1 MFTKI
6 TNFKTHYLTS
16 PIGLDTAK
24 PRFSW
29 ELECDNCDVKQISYR
44 IIVKGFI
51 DELFWDSGEVKTD
64 ENINIE
70 YLGTPLNPDTEYTVA
85 LTVTTDKDVLEFTDT
100 FRTGLLNT
108 EFCDAKW
115 IRPSAKAS
123 SPLLKKTFFTGKH
136 IAYATAYVA
145 ARGFYEL
152 YLNGD
157 KVSDR
162 LLAPAAISQYT
173 YPNDCFVEAY
183 DITNLLTLDNNT
195 VGLWMGRGFSKQH
208 FNAYGWWYLGEP
220 KIWFALSIVY
230 QDGSYDRIVS
240 DTDVLWKHSAV
251 IDNTIYGG
259 EIYDKSL
266 ETPDWCTPY
275 AQLLGWEPCVEA
287 PDIEGLQ
294 SRYSPHIKVLNVSKC
309 TNIQVREDEETFC
322 DFGVNGTGFVRIK
335 VMGEPGTKVIIK
347 HSEHVNDDGTL
358 NFFTNRAA
366 AATDIYILKGHEI
379 EVYQPRF
386 TFHCFRY
393 AQITIEGVAQLISAE
408 KVTIGIDLNC
418 GSYFKCDDNLLNRM
432 LKNAERSMVSN
443 FHSYPSDTAS
453 RDERTP
459 CNMDS
464 FCYEELAINSYD
476 MHKYYID
483 WLRNCKAITDK
494 NGMNPLW
501 HGNLI
506 TLTLRLYKYYGDLDI
521 VEEMYPYMLGVI
533 ESNLGLYKKNGYE
546 GIYGDWCTP
555 NEEHTND
562 FKTSRKYGPETGI
575 AVMVSQLH
583 GLAEVA
589 EKLGKTDDANRFK
602 ELEDY
607 FRGELYSRFYDEK
620 TGAFSDVVAPNL
632 IALHFG
638 AVKKKDEKKVY
649 EFIKKHIKEVDH
661 YHIKTGIFG
670 TLSLIDVLSR
680 DSEGLEILSR
690 MLHNHDTGYA
700 RQIRVYDATCLMEQW
715 FGLRGMCSMNHPMF
729 GGIFADFYQV
739 LAGITSIENA
749 YKKIKIEPH
758 LLPGMNEI
766 NCVYHSIRGKIGVFV
781 RRIGKKVYTD
791 VIIPPNT
798 TALVI
803 TPSGKTYNLSGGKH
817 MLE

>member
-1 MFTKI
+1 MFSKI
-6 TNFKTHYLTS
+6 TNFKTQYLTS
-16 PIGLDTAK
+16 PIGLDTDK
-24 PRFSW
+24 PNFSW
-29 ELECDNCDVKQISYR
+29 ELENDNYDIVQYSYH

-51 DELFWDSGEVKTD
+51 DELFWDSGVIKSD
-64 ENINIE
+64 ENINIK
-70 YLGTPLNPDTEYTVA
+70 YCGTPLEPDNQYQVY
-85 LTVTTDKDVLEFTDT
+85 LTVETNEGTLTYTDS
-100 FRTGLLNT
+100 FRTGLLNHVYS
-108 EFCDAKW
+108 DASW
-115 IRPSAKAS
+115 ICTSAEAS
-123 SPLLKKTFFTGKH
+123 SPLLKKTFFTGKRV
-136 IAYATAYVA
+136 AYATAYVA
-145 ARGFYEL
+145 SRGFHEI
-152 YLNGD
+152 YLNGQ
-157 KVSDR
+157 KVTDR

-173 YPNDCFVEAY
+173 YPNDCFLEAY
-183 DITNLLTLDNNT
+183 DITDLLTLDNNT
-195 VGLWMGRGFSKQH
+195 IGFWLGRGFSKQH
-208 FNAYGWWYLGEP
+208 FNPYGWWYLGGI
-220 KIWFALSIVY
+220 KLWFAVSIVY

-240 DTDVLWKHSAV
+240 DKDVIWKHSAI

-259 EIYDKSL
+259 EIYDKNL
-266 ETPDWCTPY
+266 ETPDWCSPY
-275 AQLLGWEPCVEA
+275 SQLVGWENCVEA
-287 PDIEGLQ
+287 ENIEGVQ
-294 SRYSPHIKVLNVSKC
+294 SRYSPHIKELDVIKC
-309 TNIQVREDEETFC
+309 KNIQVREDEVTFC

-335 VMGEPGTKVIIK
+335 VMGEPGTKVTIR
-347 HSEHVNDDGTL
+347 HSEHVNEDGTL
-358 NFFTNRAA
+358 NYYTNRAA

-379 EVYQPRF
+379 EIYEPRF

-393 AQITIEGVAQLISAE
+393 AQISIEGVAQLISAE
-408 KVTIGIDLNC
+408 KVTIGIDLEN
-418 GSYFKCDDNLLNRM
+418 GSYFKCDDELLNRM
-432 LKNAERSMVSN
+432 LKNAERSMISN
-443 FHSYPSDTAS
+443 FHSYPSNTAS

-506 TLTLRLYKYYGDLDI
+506 TLTLRLYKYYGDIEI

-533 ESNLGLYKKNGYE
+533 ESNLGLYKKNGFNE
-546 GIYGDWCTP
+546 IYGDWCTP
-555 NEEHTND
+555 NKEHTNK
-562 FKTSRKYGPETGI
+562 FSTSGKFRAETGI

-583 GLAEVA
+583 SLAEIC
-589 EKLGKTDDANRFK
+589 EKLGKTDDAARFH
-602 ELEDY
+602 ELEEY
-607 FRGELYSRFYDEK
+607 FINELYERFYDSKKGCFGE
-620 TGAFSDVVAPNL
+620 AQAPNL

-638 AVKKKDEKKVY
+638 AVRKEDEEKVVNFVKKYIVQEDN
-649 EFIKKHIKEVDH
+649 

-715 FGLRGMCSMNHPMF
+715 FGLCGMCSMNHPMF
-729 GGIFADFYQV
+729 GGIFADFYQI

-749 YKKIKIEPH
+749 YKKIRIAPH
-758 LLPGMNEI
+758 LLPGINEI
-766 NCVYHSIRGKIGVFV
+766 NCVCHSVRGKIGVFV
-781 RRIGKKVYTD
+781 RRIGEKVYTD

-798 TALVI
+798 TAEVI
-803 TPSGKTYNLSGGKH
+803 TPSGNTYEVSGGKH